1 MIELPVHVGLALE
14 EDDETDDETDE
25 TMLDDGLHLEPMAA
39 PTQVRPTVKMREA
52 FIVVECFAEVL
63 SVSIFL
69 WYIRIY

>member
-1 MIELPVHVGLALE
+1 
-14 EDDETDDETDE
+14 
-25 TMLDDGLHLEPMAA
+25 MLDDGLHLEPMAA